1 MRLTICHF
9 DLRFFI
15 VHNFSNNAVSWHSR
29 HNGGSISQMDRL
41 RLSYACLY
49 ISRKSETETPSF
61 VSPVLSPR
69 VLILP
74 TEESTRIVVERLE
87 ISGGREGKR
96 GFSRGEGKEKQTR
109 WETASRG
116 IMNRDLYWL
125 AGGKVVLPV
134 ERFRIA
140 LFRAGINLDVPS
152 VYEIWL

>member
-49 ISRKSETETPSF
+49 ISRKSETPSF

-87 ISGGREGKR
+87 ISGGKEGKR
-96 GFSRGEGKEKQTR
+96 GFRGGKKRRGEVKTNSLRNSVSGNNEQGSILTCRRKGR
-109 WETASRG
+109 F
-116 IMNRDLYWL
+116 
-125 AGGKVVLPV
+125 AG
-134 ERFRIA
+134 RTISNCA
-140 LFRAGINLDVPS
+140 L
-152 VYEIWL
+152 

>member
-41 RLSYACLY
+41 RLFVHLVYACLY
-49 ISRKSETETPSF
+49 ISRKSETPSF

-87 ISGGREGKR
+87 ISGERINVV
-96 GFSRGEGKEKQTR
+96 FRGEGEEGKTNSLRNSVSGNNEQGSILTCRRKGR
-109 WETASRG
+109 F
-116 IMNRDLYWL
+116 
-125 AGGKVVLPV
+125 AG
-134 ERFRIA
+134 RTISNCA
-140 LFRAGINLDVPS
+140 L
-152 VYEIWL
+152 

>member
-1 MRLTICHF
+1 
-9 DLRFFI
+9 
-15 VHNFSNNAVSWHSR
+15 
-29 HNGGSISQMDRL
+29 MDRL

-109 WETASRG
+109 
-116 IMNRDLYWL
+116 
-125 AGGKVVLPV
+125 
-134 ERFRIA
+134 
-140 LFRAGINLDVPS
+140 
-152 VYEIWL
+152 

>member
-9 DLRFFI
+9 DLRFFV

-49 ISRKSETETPSF
+49 ISRKSETPSF

-87 ISGGREGKR
+87 ISGERINVV
-96 GFSRGEGKEKQTR
+96 FRGEGEEGKTNSLRNSVSGNNEQGSILTCRRKGR
-109 WETASRG
+109 F
-116 IMNRDLYWL
+116 
-125 AGGKVVLPV
+125 AG
-134 ERFRIA
+134 RTISNCA
-140 LFRAGINLDVPS
+140 L
-152 VYEIWL
+152 

>member
-9 DLRFFI
+9 DLRFFV

-41 RLSYACLY
+41 RLFVHLVYACLY
-49 ISRKSETETPSF
+49 ISRKSETPSF

-87 ISGGREGKR
+87 ISGERINVV
-96 GFSRGEGKEKQTR
+96 FRGEGEEGKTNSLRNSVSGNNEQGSILTCRRKGR
-109 WETASRG
+109 F
-116 IMNRDLYWL
+116 
-125 AGGKVVLPV
+125 AG
-134 ERFRIA
+134 RTISNCA
-140 LFRAGINLDVPS
+140 L
-152 VYEIWL
+152 

>member
-49 ISRKSETETPSF
+49 ISRKSETPSF
-61 VSPVLSPR
+61 VSPVLSPC

-87 ISGGREGKR
+87 ISGGRINVV
-96 GFSRGEGKEKQTR
+96 FRGEGEEGKTNSLRNSVSGNNEQGSILTCRRKGR
-109 WETASRG
+109 F
-116 IMNRDLYWL
+116 
-125 AGGKVVLPV
+125 AG
-134 ERFRIA
+134 RTISNCA
-140 LFRAGINLDVPS
+140 L
-152 VYEIWL
+152 